1 MYSKVTW
8 CNDMERVIGAQLIQN
23 DASNGDPKIPDDTLV
38 WGCRVERFDDDDK
51 TKGDVAQLVK
61 VPSLK
66 STVQCNVPG

>member
-1 MYSKVTW
+1 MMLQ
-8 CNDMERVIGAQLIQN
+8 MEIRKFQMILWFGVSSG
-23 DASNGDPKIPDDTLV
+23 T
-38 WGCRVERFDDDDK
+38 DDDDK